1 MHATSSFCYP
11 ADSCKSAAPSSA
23 AAFRSI
29 TMLLACFKRRRQ
41 ISSRFAAFASFSAS
55 ICSTASLACFKR
67 RRAASATRR
76 QLQKRRAEFGRCLS
90 LHHDALGTF
99 QGLALA
105 SDELNARSI
114 THILLGFHRQ
124 HCTTHTLRIASGIP
138 FKALRTAR
146 RVQLLL
152 SAPSRRSWH
161 VSRSGVGVR

>member
-1 MHATSSFCYP
+1 MALSSLAAKACVRLSLLPNERTAHTKLIALHPAWLLDAREQAEHAWLEDSSITSVFVTIAHLRARIC
-11 ADSCKSAAPSSA
+11 AVFLHQQRQSCK
-23 AAFRSI
+23 
-29 TMLLACFKRRRQ
+29 RRQ
-41 ISSRFAAFASFSAS
+41 RIMSHANAA
-55 ICSTASLACFKR
+55 L
-67 RRAASATRR
+67 
-76 QLQKRRAEFGRCLS
+76 
-90 LHHDALGTF
+90 LGTF

-138 FKALRTAR
+138 FKALRTVR